1 MTASASFRV
10 IHVFPDSARLSSGP
24 CNAIL
29 AIMESQLSHGMDV
42 RGISPVDNKIPAAQR
57 QPIEHLPIR
66 EVDFEAADF
75 SSTAMAA
82 KAEDRDSIFHF
93 QGIASRTNR
102 LAQKLK
108 QAGIPYVFTSQ
119 GQLLYRGFVHGL
131 KKFIYLN
138 LVSRFIRDAG
148 GLHYCTQKEA
158 DRARY
163 LLPAWRKPVL
173 VHHNLVR
180 VPDPASVR
188 PRAREE
194 LGIPAQSFVFA
205 YLGRFDINHKG
216 LDLVVKAFARIA
228 TPANAFLVLVGP
240 DFAGGRQRLEQLASQ
255 LSCGEQELAV
265 DSALPEQP
273 M

>member
-1 MTASASFRV
+1 
-10 IHVFPDSARLSSGP
+10 
-24 CNAIL
+24 
-29 AIMESQLSHGMDV
+29 MD
-42 RGISPVDNKIPAAQR
+42 DEIPAGQR

-66 EVDFEAADF
+66 EVDYGAADF

-82 KAEDRDSIFHF
+82 KAGDRGSIFHF
-93 QGIASRTNR
+93 QGIAPRTSRLGR
-102 LAQKLK
+102 KLK

-188 PRAREE
+188 PRARAE
-194 LGIPAQSFVFA
+194 LDIPAQSFVFA
-205 YLGRFDINHKG
+205 YLGRLDVNHKG
-216 LDLVVKAFARIA
+216 LDLVVKAFAIIA
-228 TPANAFLVLVGP
+228 TPAKAYLVLVGP
-240 DFAGGRQRLEQLASQ
+240 DFAGGRQILEQLASQ
-255 LSCGEQELAV
+255 LGCGERVRFLGSQIERGV
-265 DSALPEQP
+265 KP
-273 M
+273 